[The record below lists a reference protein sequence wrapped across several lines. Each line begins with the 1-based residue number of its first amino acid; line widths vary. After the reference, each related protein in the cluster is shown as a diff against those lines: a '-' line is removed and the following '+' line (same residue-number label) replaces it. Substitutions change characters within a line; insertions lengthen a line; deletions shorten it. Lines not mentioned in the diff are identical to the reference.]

1 MNRHPTVTGRTPAR
15 PVEGAGPVGS
25 ASVRGVVEIRRVVGS
40 EAEHPAAQHPAAQHP
55 TAQRPA
61 APELVW
67 YAAYGSN
74 MHAERL
80 NVYLRGGRPAGGA
93 RSCPGAR
100 DGRPPRRSVPV
111 VLPGVLYFASL
122 SLVWTGGSGFY
133 DPGAD
138 GEMPAR
144 AYLLTAEQFG
154 DIAQQEMRREPLGD
168 LDLSTVLVTGRERLG
183 PGRYETLVCPGDLDG
198 LPVLTFTAS
207 WSPAEAVLNAPSA
220 AYLRNLASGLAE
232 AHGWGPGRAA
242 DYLSSRPGAAGHWTA
257 DAVRRALEGA
267 GPAG

>member
-1 MNRHPTVTGRTPAR
+1 M
-15 PVEGAGPVGS
+15 
-25 ASVRGVVEIRRVVGS
+25 VEIRRVVG
-40 EAEHPAAQHPAAQHP
+40 PAAQRPEPGRAA
-55 TAQRPA
+55 AQRPA
-61 APELVW
+61 VPGLVW

-100 DGRPPRRSVPV
+100 DRRPPRRSLPV
-111 VLPGVLYFASL
+111 LLPGVLYFASL
-122 SLVWTGGSGFY
+122 SLMWTGGSGFY
-133 DPGAD
+133 DPAAD
-138 GEMPAR
+138 GEVPAR

-154 DIAQQEMRREPLGD
+154 DIAQQEMRRAPLED
-168 LDLSTVLVTGRERLG
+168 LDLSPVLATGREQLG
-183 PGRYETLVCPGDLDG
+183 TGRYETLVHPGDLDG
-198 LPVLTFTAS
+198 RPVLTFTAS
-207 WSPAEAVLNAPSA
+207 WSLAEAVLNAPSA

-242 DYLSSRPGAAGHWTA
+242 DYLSSRPGAAGHWSA
-257 DAVRRALEGA
+257 DAVRRALGGA

>member
-1 MNRHPTVTGRTPAR
+1 M
-15 PVEGAGPVGS
+15 
-25 ASVRGVVEIRRVVGS
+25 VEIRRVVGPETERP
-40 EAEHPAAQHPAAQHP
+40 EAEHRVAE
-55 TAQRPA
+55 RPEA
-61 APELVW
+61 DRPVAPGLVW

-80 NVYLRGGRPAGGA
+80 NVYLRGGRPTGGA

-100 DGRPPRRSVPV
+100 DRRPPRRSVPV

-122 SLVWTGGSGFY
+122 SLMWTGGSGFY

-154 DIAQQEMRREPLGD
+154 DIAQQEMRRYPLED
-168 LDLSTVLVTGRERLG
+168 LDLSPVLATGRQRLG
-183 PGRYETLVCPGDLDG
+183 SGRYETLVCPGRLDG

-242 DYLSSRPGAAGHWTA
+242 DYLSTRPGAAGHWTA
-257 DAVRRALEGA
+257 DAVRRALDGA